1 MPHVTNP
8 SDGVRI
14 YYEIEGDGPPLMLLH
29 GTPGTLI
36 THWRQWGYVDA
47 LSSDY
52 RLVLVDRRGHG
63 RSDGPHKPDA
73 YTVERR
79 VADVVAILD
88 ELGIERA
95 HIWGYSMGGLLA
107 FYVAMH
113 APGRVASLII
123 GGQGTE
129 SIPEGAADG
138 WAERTRTGGTS
149 WFVETWEAGL
159 REAGIALPGSIRDE
173 LESLDVEAQAA
184 VAASFSRA
192 GIAEAC
198 PTITVPVLLYCGD
211 ADRFAAPDSAR
222 ESAERMPDGR
232 FVSLAG
238 LDHLPALVRTDLVLP
253 HVRGFLRSLVKNQT
267 AGS

>member
-1 MPHVTNP
+1 MPHTTNP

-14 YYEIEGDGPPLMLLH
+14 YYEADGDGPPLLLLH
-29 GTPGTLI
+29 GTPGSLI

-52 RLVLVDRRGHG
+52 RLVLIDRRGHG
-63 RSDGPHKPDA
+63 RSDGPHEPDA
-73 YTVERR
+73 YIVERR
-79 VADVVAILD
+79 VGDVVAVLD

-107 FYVAMH
+107 FYVAMQ
-113 APGRVASLII
+113 APDRVASLII

-129 SIPEGAADG
+129 PILEGAANG
-138 WAERTRTGGTS
+138 WAERIRSGGRE

-159 REAGIALPGSIRDE
+159 RQAGMTLPDAIRDE

-184 VAASFSRA
+184 VASSFSRA

-198 PTITVPVLLYCGD
+198 PNITIPALLYCGE
-211 ADRFAAPDSAR
+211 ADRFASPESAR
-222 ESAERMPDGR
+222 EAAERMPNGT
-232 FVSLAG
+232 FVSLPG

-253 HVRGFLRSLVKNQT
+253 HVRNFLRTLMKNQT